1 MLHNCWTTFFN
12 WLILSCSFS
21 PKMRRKNVLFII
33 LNLLFQKK
41 FIATTTNSPT
51 KEIMSTPHATFA
63 ATALCHQASTKLEQ
77 SKLTLSNWKTLQHNQ
92 FSSKKLHC
100 YSFSELVAL
109 KDDILSNFSTFLNNW
124 GSCNKQQK
132 FFLCLE
138 TVNTANFLFNTV
150 CIIYKEG
157 FFTPT
162 SPFMNSL
169 LCYKAVLR

>member
-63 ATALCHQASTKLEQ
+63 ATLCHQASTKLEQ
-77 SKLTLSNWKTLQHNQ
+77 SKLTLSNWKTLRHNQ

-138 TVNTANFLFNTV
+138 TVCTANFLFNTV

-169 LCYKAVLR
+169 LCYKAVVR